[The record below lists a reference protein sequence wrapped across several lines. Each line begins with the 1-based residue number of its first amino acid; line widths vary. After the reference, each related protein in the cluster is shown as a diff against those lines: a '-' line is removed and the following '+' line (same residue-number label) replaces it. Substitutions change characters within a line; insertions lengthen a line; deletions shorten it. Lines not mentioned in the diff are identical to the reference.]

1 MKSAVPGI
9 GSAYR
14 DECENVGCMGVW
26 ERALLACR
34 CKVAGALVAGALVA
48 LVAGAL
54 VGVMYTCW
62 KRTLKIGCTGYAR
75 VMYVSCINI
84 TCSKS
89 TPLLRRCIAVGQ
101 IFNCVKASPSCSSL
115 GPLLVC
121 CGKGFLQ
128 CPNDSWDWRGCLSL
142 LAYFFSVHQHACRN
156 TNTLS
161 GRFQLLPA

>member
-89 TPLLRRCIAVGQ
+89 FENRGKLKIEVSTVAVQHLGLGKSKKYSPPQALYRCWSN
-101 IFNCVKASPSCSSL
+101 F
-115 GPLLVC
+115 
-121 CGKGFLQ
+121 
-128 CPNDSWDWRGCLSL
+128 
-142 LAYFFSVHQHACRN
+142 
-156 TNTLS
+156 
-161 GRFQLLPA
+161 